1 MMLNRDRIRG
11 RGKRSIS
18 KGMVLMLGNMQQA
31 VSGITNKEQQSAKDS
46 MRSREID
53 WNCGISQATKT
64 GTKEQDK
71 PVEAKLSLV
80 KLLS

>member
-1 MMLNRDRIRG
+1 
-11 RGKRSIS
+11 
-18 KGMVLMLGNMQQA
+18 MVLMLGNMQQA

-64 GTKEQDK
+64 ETKEQDK
-71 PVEAKLSLV
+71 PAEAKLSLV

>member
-1 MMLNRDRIRG
+1 
-11 RGKRSIS
+11 
-18 KGMVLMLGNMQQA
+18 MLGNMQQA

-64 GTKEQDK
+64 ETKGTRQ
-71 PVEAKLSLV
+71 ASGG
-80 KLLS
+80 